1 MFLVP
6 ESPAYLTS
14 VGKEEEAIK
23 SLEWLRGTGKEE
35 IRPEVEELKKATK
48 VLVK

>member
-6 ESPAYLTS
+6 ESPACLMS

-23 SLEWLRGTGKEE
+23 SLEWLCEALER
-35 IRPEVEELKKATK
+35 KKSDQK
-48 VLVK
+48 LRN